1 MQASLLYRQHNSEGM
16 PTAEAG
22 VNATAVPATRF
33 VTFAEQ
39 GEGKNGTG
47 VAYANPSDTAALVTF
62 TARDADGEVLAIED
76 LMLPPNGHD
85 AQNMSPL
92 FDLSSF
98 TGSLEVTST
107 EPIVSLSLNFEAA
120 PVFSSLPPGELD
132 ASAQGSTTYYF
143 PHLAVGASW
152 QTTITYINYS
162 PQQVSCTTDFL
173 SDQGAPLMVS
183 FAGLGTVDSRTDV
196 LPPGGSVH
204 QETNVELSAPLAPGW
219 ARANCS
225 GPVQASLLYR
235 QHNSEGMPT
244 AEAGVNATAVP
255 ATRFVTFA
263 EQGEGKNGTG
273 VAYANPSDTAA
284 LVTFTA
290 RDADGEVLAIEDLM
304 LPPNGHDAQNMS
316 PLFDLSSFTGSLE
329 VTSTEPIVSLS
340 LNFEAA
346 PVFSSLPPGETPGEM
361 LAPTDEAAFNDL
373 FVGKRATTNFPA
385 VYVDFVSP
393 GRFRETRFAVTLT
406 GSYTYRNTGS
416 DAGTLTFNYDD
427 GDRCT
432 THLTFVSTMAGTAT
446 FTCNDGS
453 SGGYNWLLVAISATG
468 TPDLVVQTPSVSDSS
483 PNAGGAF
490 TLSATVRNQGNGL
503 SASTTLRYYRS
514 PDATISTSDT
524 AVGTDAV
531 DALTPA
537 GTSDE
542 SISLTAPSTAG
553 TYYYG
558 ACVDPVAGESDTENN
573 CSDSRVVTVRSGS
586 NLQIYN
592 DNVFVLPVSENLATL
607 WTRSG
612 NSPPLQDYAAR
623 FYEHFNDE
631 FDFLIFFAN
640 VLRREIELEPG
651 SHDGAFF
658 NHVKNDV
665 QGIGLDTF
673 SDNSNWESAG
683 KLQGVIFSSVYEPYH
698 PIFGYSD
705 FRQGQLLHELMH
717 RWANFVVPTNF
728 GSHWGPSSP
737 GGVLGDDI
745 SNMIDHG
752 DGKFSAINIRRV
764 QFSPIELYLA
774 GFIPPEE
781 VPDFQIAE
789 DVEWLPPEIV
799 EDDKGPIVNFI
810 FTASGIKTYTI
821 EDIIAEHGPRVPG
834 HLQAQKDFRAA
845 VILLVSEDY
854 PATREILES
863 VSDDVLWFSHAGEV
877 GLEKGHWPV
886 SNFYE
891 ATGGRGTI
899 TMDGLS
905 QFQSRAR
912 AERLAP
918 SSFGTQP
925 PPIVDLRE

>member
-1 MQASLLYRQHNSEGM
+1 MRERERTVLSPMTTTAKGVVAFMVLLSLALSACGGDNKS
-16 PTAEAG
+16 PTA
-22 VNATAVPATRF
+22 ATPTP
-33 VTFAEQ
+33 TP
-39 GEGKNGTG
+39 T
-47 VAYANPSDTAALVTF
+47 TA
-62 TARDADGEVLAIED
+62 
-76 LMLPPNGHD
+76 
-85 AQNMSPL
+85 
-92 FDLSSF
+92 
-98 TGSLEVTST
+98 
-107 EPIVSLSLNFEAA
+107 
-120 PVFSSLPPGELD
+120 
-132 ASAQGSTTYYF
+132 
-143 PHLAVGASW
+143 
-152 QTTITYINYS
+152 
-162 PQQVSCTTDFL
+162 
-173 SDQGAPLMVS
+173 
-183 FAGLGTVDSRTDV
+183 
-196 LPPGGSVH
+196 
-204 QETNVELSAPLAPGW
+204 
-219 ARANCS
+219 
-225 GPVQASLLYR
+225 
-235 QHNSEGMPT
+235 
-244 AEAGVNATAVP
+244 
-255 ATRFVTFA
+255 
-263 EQGEGKNGTG
+263 
-273 VAYANPSDTAA
+273 
-284 LVTFTA
+284 
-290 RDADGEVLAIEDLM
+290 
-304 LPPNGHDAQNMS
+304 
-316 PLFDLSSFTGSLE
+316 
-329 VTSTEPIVSLS
+329 
-340 LNFEAA
+340 
-346 PVFSSLPPGETPGEM
+346 
-361 LAPTDEAAFNDL
+361 
-373 FVGKRATTNFPA
+373 
-385 VYVDFVSP
+385 
-393 GRFRETRFAVTLT
+393 
-406 GSYTYRNTGS
+406 
-416 DAGTLTFNYDD
+416 
-427 GDRCT
+427 
-432 THLTFVSTMAGTAT
+432 
-446 FTCNDGS
+446 
-453 SGGYNWLLVAISATG
+453 
-468 TPDLVVQTPSVSDSS
+468 PDLVVGAPTVNDNS
-483 PNAGGAF
+483 PATGAPF
-490 TLSATVRNQGNGL
+490 TLSATVRNAGDGE
-503 SASTTLRYYRS
+503 SAATTLRFYQS
-514 PDATISTSDT
+514 TDGTITTADT
-524 AVGTDAV
+524 EVGTAAVGGLA
-531 DALTPA
+531 ASA
-537 GTSDE
+537 TSSE

-558 ACVDPVAGESDTENN
+558 ACVDAVTDESNTANN

-631 FDFLIFFAN
+631 FDFLIFFPN
-640 VLRREIELEPG
+640 VLRREIELEPR
-651 SHDGAFF
+651 SRDGAFF

-665 QGIGLDTF
+665 QGIGLNTF
-673 SDNSNWESAG
+673 SDNSNRESAG

-698 PIFGYSD
+698 PIFEYSN
-705 FRQGQLLHELMH
+705 FREGQLLHELMH

-728 GSHWGPSSP
+728 GPHWGPSSP

-789 DVEWLPPEIV
+789 DVEWFPPEIV

-877 GLEKGHWPV
+877 GLEKGHWQVP
-886 SNFYE
+886 NFYE